1 MSQPIN
7 SQSLEEILKL
17 ILDAKDEP
25 TVLLLKGF
33 VNSLRVDLKKTD
45 SLKQKSE
52 YGDLVNQKIDELIKL
67 LTKHPKYANGLG
79 CFLLSLI
86 NRYDPNSVYANIGMG
101 GGASFIQKL
110 TQLISH
116 RMLPMIIDEN
126 DIMSLVDEVF
136 DNDDDIKWLLSID
149 TQKFDVLIDSIHLD
163 EDDLHLV
170 ATAKN
175 NILNAMVI
183 LSQRISGMGLNTELM
198 SKYPQMHDYSSSFVA
213 QAQETLHYV
222 DGYRKLHKLDNL
234 TDHTPS
240 DDISPKHL
248 QVMLEQCS
256 DIVQTVRKQVYKTGI
271 TVTLSSLLLILE
283 KRINRMELLVDLV
296 ADYQSDRDKSV
307 FALLKSHV
315 KHSKKR
321 FSILALINDNTRLL
335 SKKVTENASKVGE
348 HYITTDRAG
357 YFMMFKKAAIGG
369 LIIPIMATIK
379 ILSYEVDLA
388 PLWRAVID
396 SLIYGLGFVFIHV
409 IHGTVATKQP
419 AMTAA
424 AIATTI
430 SHQQGNKSKHQ
441 LNTLS
446 ELIVDITRSQSVAIA
461 GNIMLAM
468 PIALILSVLWF
479 SVFGTNF
486 VDNYKA
492 GTLLADLNPIT
503 SLAIPHA
510 MLAGVFLFLSGL
522 IGGYYD
528 NLATTNKIKARI
540 LKHKPLNKLLPA
552 HKVKQFALYIEN
564 NLGAIM
570 SNFLFGM
577 LLGSAGT
584 IGYILGLPL
593 DIRHIAFASANFA
606 HGLYNIDAAAITL
619 WLVAISA
626 IGVLLIGLAN
636 LVVSFSLA
644 LFVAL
649 RSKHVNFYE
658 WGELMRM
665 VFVHLITH
673 PLDFLYP
680 RETPIKYQHID
691 NEGHILHDDANS
703 IAMQKN
709 ADEHHIIRDLPR
721 KSVDNNSDNE

>member
-1 MSQPIN
+1 MAQN
-7 SQSLEEILKL
+7 NTQSIELSLKL
-17 ILDAKDEP
+17 ILAVKDEP
-25 TVLLLKGF
+25 NIALFKGLID
-33 VNSLRVDLKKTD
+33 SLRVTAKDLTRT
-45 SLKQKSE
+45 QYNE
-52 YGDLVNQKIDELIKL
+52 QVNHKIDELIKL
-67 LTKHPKYANGLG
+67 LSNHPHYSTGLG

-86 NRYDPNSVYANIGMG
+86 NQYEPTSVYADIGINSG
-101 GGASFIQKL
+101 TSFLQKL

-116 RMLPMIIDEN
+116 RVLPMIVDDN
-126 DIMSLVDEVF
+126 DIMSLMDTVF
-136 DNDDDIKWLLSID
+136 DKDDDIKWLLNID
-149 TQKFDVLIDSIHLD
+149 AAKYDVLIDCIHLND
-163 EDDLHLV
+163 EDLHLV

-183 LSQRISGMGLNTELM
+183 LSQRISGMGLNAELM
-198 SKYPQMHDYSSSFVA
+198 SKYPHMLNYSSSFVA

-222 DGYRKLHKLDNL
+222 DDYRKLHQLDNL
-234 TDHTPS
+234 TDYIPTN
-240 DDISPKHL
+240 DISPDHL
-248 QVMLEQCS
+248 QVMLEQCR
-256 DIVQTVRKQVYKTGI
+256 DIVKTIRKQIYRTGV
-271 TVTLSSLLLILE
+271 TVKLSSLLLVLE
-283 KRINRMELLVDLV
+283 KSINRMELLIGLV
-296 ADYQSDRDKSV
+296 SDYQSERDKSI
-307 FALLKSHV
+307 FSLLKSLV
-315 KHSKKR
+315 KHNKKR
-321 FSILALINDNTRLL
+321 YSILSLINDNTRLL

-357 YFMMFKKAAIGG
+357 YFKMFKKAAIGG

-379 ILSYEVDLA
+379 ILSYELELA

-396 SLIYGLGFVFIHV
+396 SLIYGLGFVFIHI

-430 SHQQGNKSKHQ
+430 SYQQGSKTKHQ
-441 LNTLS
+441 LKTLS
-446 ELIVDITRSQSVAIA
+446 ELIVDITRSQAIAIA

-468 PIALILSVLWF
+468 PIALVVSMLWLYLS
-479 SVFGTNF
+479 GGHF
-486 VDNYKA
+486 VNSYKA
-492 GTLLADLNPIT
+492 TALLADLNPLT

-528 NLATTNKIKARI
+528 NLATSNRIKERI
-540 LKHKPLNKLLPA
+540 TKQKLLNKLLPIE
-552 HKVKQFALYIEN
+552 KLQRFALYIEN

-593 DIRHIAFASANFA
+593 DIRHIAFASANLA
-606 HGLYNIDAAAITL
+606 HGLYNIDAAAITVYL
-619 WLVAISA
+619 MVISF

-644 LFVAL
+644 LLVAM
-649 RSKHVNFYE
+649 RSKDVTFSE
-658 WGELMRM
+658 WGELIRM

-673 PLDFLYP
+673 PLDFLFP
-680 RETPIKYQHID
+680 RDTPIPYQHID
-691 NEGHILHDDANS
+691 NEGHLLHDNVAVQS
-703 IAMQKN
+703 YQYV
-709 ADEHHIIRDLPR
+709 DEQNIIRPLPN
-721 KSVDNNSDNE
+721 KPIQKTNKDD

>member
-1 MSQPIN
+1 MTQRLTTS
-7 SQSLEEILKL
+7 SLESILKL
-17 ILDAKDEP
+17 ILDKKDEP
-25 TVLLLKGF
+25 TVLLFKRLIDG
-33 VNSLRVDLKKTD
+33 LRVDSKKQTE
-45 SLKQKSE
+45 SQYHES
-52 YGDLVNQKIDELIKL
+52 VNQNIDELTYL
-67 LTKHPKYANGLG
+67 LMNNRDYSTGLG

-86 NRYDPNSVYANIGMG
+86 NQYDPNSVYANIGI
-101 GGASFIQKL
+101 GASVGFVQKL
-110 TQLISH
+110 SQLISH

-126 DIMSLVDEVF
+126 DIMGLVDEVF
-136 DNDDDIKWLLSID
+136 DKDDDIKWLLSID
-149 TQKFDVLIDSIHLD
+149 TQKFDVLIDAIHLNN
-163 EDDLHLV
+163 DDLYLV

-183 LSQRISGMGLNTELM
+183 LSQRISGMGLDTELM
-198 SKYPQMHDYSSSFVA
+198 SKYPQIHDYSSSFVA

-222 DGYRKLHKLDNL
+222 DDYRKLHQLDNL

-240 DDISPKHL
+240 NDVSHKHL
-248 QVMLEQCS
+248 QVMLEQCR
-256 DIVQTVRKQVYKTGI
+256 DIVLTVRKQVYKTGI
-271 TVTLSSLLLILE
+271 TVTLSNLLLILE
-283 KRINRMELLVDLV
+283 KRINRMELLIDLV
-296 ADYQSDRDKSV
+296 SNHQSDRDKSV
-307 FALLKSHV
+307 FSLLKSLV
-315 KHSKKR
+315 KHSKRR
-321 FSILALINDNTRLL
+321 FSILSLINDNTHLV

-396 SLIYGLGFVFIHV
+396 SLIYGLGFVFIHI

-446 ELIVDITRSQSVAIA
+446 ELIVDITRSQTVAIA

-468 PIALILSVLWF
+468 PIAFLLSVLWLF
-479 SVFGTNF
+479 VSGGSF
-486 VDNYKA
+486 VDDYKA
-492 GTLLADLNPIT
+492 TALLADLNPIT

-528 NLATTNKIKARI
+528 NLAITNRIKERI
-540 LKHKPLNKLLPA
+540 SKHKALNRLLPA
-552 HKVKQFALYIEN
+552 YKLKQFAGYIEN

-593 DIRHIAFASANFA
+593 DIRHIAFASANLA
-606 HGLYNIDAAAITL
+606 HGLYNIDTTAMTL
-619 WLVAISA
+619 SLIVISSF
-626 IGVLLIGLAN
+626 GVLLIGLAN
-636 LVVSFSLA
+636 LAVSFSLA
-644 LFVAL
+644 LMVAM
-649 RSKHVNFYE
+649 RSKHVTFYE
-658 WGELMRM
+658 WGDLMRM

-680 RETPIKYQHID
+680 RATPIQYQYID
-691 NEGHILHDDANS
+691 NEGHIMRDDTVDV
-703 IAMQKN
+703 AMHQ
-709 ADEHHIIRDLPR
+709 
-721 KSVDNNSDNE
+721 NSDEQHMIRSLPSKSFNQELSSKE